1 MKWSRVSWR
10 NLGIGLLFLAPNIAG
25 FLLFTLVPLVLS
37 FVLAFT
43 NWDVRRHNMFR
54 SEDLEFIGLQNFEQ
68 LFSHPAFWQYLGNT
82 LFLMMGIPFAI
93 AGSLIAALLLT
104 KDLKQK
110 TVLRKAH
117 LVAGGVLVA
126 AVCILF
132 LLGFKPGSLMIL
144 ITVLFA
150 TLLLSGW
157 FGGTTVYRT
166 LFYAPHFTAG
176 VATFLLWKKMYNPQT
191 GPINEALR
199 PVVAIIEDLFRF
211 LPAETGPILALI
223 LIVLGL
229 VPLIL
234 LHRKMGRA
242 WLDAELG
249 RGALVILATASLLP
263 LLLGWRWLGGS
274 SLAVLFVIL
283 GGGSLF
289 RYLLGPGLKAPFR
302 RISGSHGFAA
312 MLMPLAGAIALCLAL
327 VGLGLVAQQLPA
339 MAAAGMEPPNWLS
352 DYHWAKPAIMI
363 MAFWAAV
370 GSNNMI
376 LYIAG
381 LTNVPRELYEAAD
394 IDGASRLQRFW
405 NVTWPQLAPVTFFI
419 TIMSVINGLQGGFEM
434 ARTMTQGGPAGATT
448 TLSYF
453 VFIEGF
459 ETGRLGYASA
469 VVWALFTMVMLVT
482 VINFKFGNRYVN
494 D

>member
-1 MKWSRVSWR
+1 VRWTRVTR
-10 NLGIGLLFLAPNIAG
+10 RRLRTGLLFLAPNICG
-25 FLLFTLVPLVLS
+25 FLMFTMVPLVLS
-37 FVLAFT
+37 FALAFT

-54 SEDLEFIGLQNFEQ
+54 GEDLEFIGLQNFEQ
-68 LFSHPAFWQYLGNT
+68 LFTHPAFWQYLGNT
-82 LFLMMGIPFAI
+82 LFLMLGIPFAV

-104 KDLKQK
+104 QDLKK
-110 TVLRKAH
+110 KSALRRAH
-117 LVAGGVLVA
+117 FLAGVVLVCSIG
-126 AVCILF
+126 VLF
-132 LLGFKPGSLMIL
+132 LLGFRPGSLQIL
-144 ITVLFA
+144 IALLFL
-150 TLLLSGW
+150 TLLASGW

-166 LFYAPHFTAG
+166 IFYAPHFTAG

-199 PVVAIIEDLFRF
+199 PVVSTVESVFRF
-211 LPAETGPILALI
+211 LPAEAGPFLAAVVL
-223 LIVLGL
+223 LLGL
-229 VPLIL
+229 LPLIL
-234 LHRKMGRA
+234 LHRKLGRA

-249 RGALVILATASLLP
+249 RVALICLSAVTLLP
-263 LLLGWRWLGGS
+263 LVLGWRWLGGS
-274 SLAVLFVIL
+274 AFAVLTVLVVALSLLWHVVRPASKQPFRIVPPTQGMAPYLIPLGGAVGLSLACA
-283 GGGSLF
+283 
-289 RYLLGPGLKAPFR
+289 GL
-302 RISGSHGFAA
+302 S
-312 MLMPLAGAIALCLAL
+312 
-327 VGLGLVAQQLPA
+327 LVALRLPV
-339 MAAAGMEPPNWLS
+339 MAATGMAPPNWLA

-381 LTNVPRELYEAAD
+381 LTNVPQELYDAAD

-419 TIMSVINGLQGGFEM
+419 VIMSVINGLQGGFEM

-469 VVWALFTMVMLVT
+469 VVWTLFVLVMAVT
-482 VINFKFGNRYVN
+482 IVNFKFGNRYVN

>member
-1 MKWSRVSWR
+1 M
-10 NLGIGLLFLAPNIAG
+10 L
-25 FLLFTLVPLVLS
+25 
-37 FVLAFT
+37 
-43 NWDVRRHNMFR
+43 
-54 SEDLEFIGLQNFEQ
+54 
-68 LFSHPAFWQYLGNT
+68 
-82 LFLMMGIPFAI
+82 GIPFAV

-104 KDLKQK
+104 QDLKK
-110 TVLRKAH
+110 KSVLRRAH
-117 LVAGGVLVA
+117 LVAGSVLVSA
-126 AVCILF
+126 IVILF
-132 LLGFKPGSLMIL
+132 LLGFRPGSLQIL
-144 ITVLFA
+144 IGLLFV
-150 TLLLSGW
+150 TLLASGW

-166 LFYAPHFTAG
+166 IFYAPHFTAG

-199 PVVAIIEDLFRF
+199 PVVSAVESLFQV
-211 LPAETGPILALI
+211 LPTATGPILATLV
-223 LIVLGL
+223 LLLGL
-229 VPLIL
+229 LPLIL
-234 LHRKMGRA
+234 LHRKLGRA

-249 RGALVILATASLLP
+249 RVALIGLAGGSMLP
-263 LLLGWRWLGGS
+263 LVLGWRWLGGS
-274 SLAVLFVIL
+274 ALAVLMIL
-283 GGGSLF
+283 IGLF
-289 RYLLGPGLKAPFR
+289 SMGWHVVRPAGRRPFRSVPLNQGIAPF
-302 RISGSHGFAA
+302 
-312 MLMPLAGAIALCLAL
+312 LMPLGGAIGISLACVGLAL
-327 VGLGLVAQQLPA
+327 VSLRLPA
-339 MAAAGMEPPNWLS
+339 MAATGMAPPNWLA

-381 LTNVPRELYEAAD
+381 LTNVPQELYDAAD

-405 NVTWPQLAPVTFFI
+405 NITWPQLAPVTFFI
-419 TIMSVINGLQGGFEM
+419 VIMSVINGLQGGFEM

-469 VVWALFTMVMLVT
+469 VVWTLFVMVMAVT
-482 VINFKFGNRYVN
+482 IVNFKFGNRYVN